1 MKTLMSFLA
10 LFERQV
16 QVRPDDTAVVFEGA
30 SKSYTQLNGLA
41 NRVAKRLLDGGIGRG
56 DVVAL
61 LRPRDICM
69 LVSILA
75 IFKCGA
81 SYVPIEPNL
90 PPRRILSI
98 LQQCRCRGTL
108 TSPDCRGALQEIG
121 PTAIVGVVEEWIEAG
136 PLWINPNIRCDVD
149 DLAYVIFTSGS
160 TGQPKGAMVSQFGM
174 CNHLLAKVD
183 VLNLDHLDVVAQTAS
198 QSFDISVWQF
208 LAPLVVG
215 ARTVIIGA
223 QDVMAVSQL
232 VDRLTAERATI
243 LEAVPSQISVLID
256 HMDANPKT
264 EQMSDLRWMISTGE
278 ALPASLARRWF
289 HARPHVPLLNAY
301 GPTEC
306 SDDITH
312 HVLRTAPPQSASA
325 IPIGREIRNCQIH
338 VLDEQMAPVPPGE
351 KGQLCV
357 SGTVVGLGYIN
368 DPARTAEAFVPDPLS
383 DREGGRLYKTGDLG
397 RRLSDG
403 TIEFLGRLD
412 NQVKIRGH
420 RIELGE
426 IERTLDQHPSI
437 RQSACIIYRQ
447 SSGRDLLVAFLSS
460 TEGTVQRDADEGQW
474 ERYRAHLMSFLPA
487 YMIPNRFVSL
497 EVFPLTPN
505 GKVDRKA
512 LLSVVKLLDNN
523 DVAPAYVR
531 LESTPL
537 TVNGKLDREALPA
550 PGADAYAHTVQGHKE
565 PTGEIETALVIL
577 WEQLLS
583 TAPIG
588 VTDDFFALGG
598 NSMLAVQFL
607 AQIEQMS
614 GRTLPLTTLFEAS
627 TIEQLGDVIRRDGPD
642 LPGPTVI
649 PIQPRGSKPA
659 LFCVSQPNVNA
670 LGYVFLARY
679 LGTDLPVYGLQGSL
693 PENRFDNVQFEVMA
707 TKYIEAMRTVQPNGP
722 YLLIGYCHGGLIAF
736 EMARQLERLGQSVA
750 MLALLDV
757 WAEENTRNP
766 FLFYTH
772 RWIQRLIRLTKMNH
786 AEQVV
791 LLSRK
796 VSRLSGLLTRG
807 PSPAPTTA
815 AIEHTGESVAS
826 IYFPSRRYR
835 PPSCESPITAFRVA
849 KQLPYR
855 VRDRQMGWGKR
866 TRGGVEVIDIPGEH
880 DTILS
885 EPHVRVLAARM
896 AVCINTVLET
906 HPESPPRLP

>member
-1 MKTLMSFLA
+1 MSFLA

-30 SKSYTQLNGLA
+30 SKSYAQLNGLA
-41 NRVAKRLLDGGIGRG
+41 NRVAERLLDSGIGRG

-61 LRPRDICM
+61 LRPRDISM

-121 PTAIVGVVEEWIEAG
+121 PTTIVGIVEEWIEAG
-136 PLWINPNIRCDVD
+136 PLRINPNVRCDAD

-223 QDVMAVSQL
+223 QDVIAVSQL

-243 LEAVPSQISVLID
+243 LEAVPSQISGLLD
-256 HMDANPKT
+256 HLDANPKT
-264 EQMSDLRWMISTGE
+264 EQMPDLRWMISTGE

-289 HARPHVPLLNAY
+289 HTRPHVPLLNAY

-312 HVLRTAPPQSASA
+312 YLLMTAPPQSASV

-338 VLDEQMAPVPPGE
+338 VLDDQMAPVPPGE

-368 DPARTAEAFVPDPLS
+368 DPARTAEAFVPDPFS
-383 DREGGRLYKTGDLG
+383 DREGARLYKTGDLG

-412 NQVKIRGH
+412 NQVKILGH

-437 RQSACIIYRQ
+437 RQSACIVYRH

-460 TEGTVQRDADEGQW
+460 TDRTVQRNGDQSQW
-474 ERYRAHLMSFLPA
+474 ERYRAHLALSLPA

-497 EVFPLTPN
+497 EDFPLTPN

-512 LLSVVKLLDNN
+512 LLSLAESLDNH
-523 DVAPAYVR
+523 DVAPRYVR

-537 TVNGKLDREALPA
+537 TVNRKPEALPA
-550 PGADAYAHTVQGHKE
+550 PGTDADAHALRRHKE
-565 PTGEIETALVIL
+565 PTGEIETALVTL

-598 NSMLAVQFL
+598 NSMLAVQLL

-614 GRTLPLTTLFEAS
+614 GRTLPLTTLFQAS
-627 TIEQLGDVIRRDGPD
+627 TIEQLADVIRRDEAN
-642 LPGPTVI
+642 LRGPTVI
-649 PIQPRGSKPA
+649 PIQPRGSKPP
-659 LFCVSQPNVNA
+659 LFCVSHPNVNA

-679 LGTDLPVYGLQGSL
+679 LGTDRPSYGLQGSL
-693 PENRFDNVQFEVMA
+693 PENRFDNLHFEAMA
-707 TKYIEAMRTVQPNGP
+707 TRYIEAMRTVQPNGP
-722 YLLIGYCHGGLIAF
+722 YLLTGYCHGGLIAF

-757 WAEENTRNP
+757 WPEENTRNP
-766 FLFYTH
+766 FLFHTH
-772 RWIQRLIRLTKMNH
+772 RWIRRLREMNR
-786 AEQVV
+786 AEQVR
-791 LLSRK
+791 LLRRK
-796 VSRLSGLLTRG
+796 ASRLVGLSTRG
-807 PSPAPTTA
+807 ASAPTNA
-815 AIEHTGESVAS
+815 GIEHTGESLAS
-826 IYFPSRRYR
+826 IYFPGRRYR
-835 PPSCESPITAFRVA
+835 PPTCESPITAFRVA
-849 KQLPYR
+849 KHLPYR
-855 VRDRQMGWGKR
+855 IRDRQMGWGKR

-880 DTILS
+880 DTILN
-885 EPHVRVLAARM
+885 EPHVRVLAERM
-896 AVCINTVLET
+896 AVCINRVLET
-906 HPESPPRLP
+906 HPGRNRN